1 MSPLV
6 RMLRRHEGVKHF
18 SYRDHLGN
26 VTVGVGR
33 CLEPGVGLGLSDD
46 EIDMLLENDIA
57 RVIVELSRCFP
68 WFDELNDARRDAL
81 IDICFNLGLPGL
93 LKFRN
98 ALAAIQAADW
108 ELAAI
113 EFIDSR
119 WRNQVG
125 NRAVELAAMIQTGE
139 YPQT

>member
-18 SYRDHLGN
+18 AYRDHLGN
-26 VTVGVGR
+26 TTIGVGR
-33 CLEPGVGLGLSDD
+33 CLEPGAGLGLSDA
-46 EIDMLLENDIA
+46 EIDMLLENDID
-57 RVIVELSRCFP
+57 RVTVELESLFA
-68 WFDELNDARRDAL
+68 WFVELNDARRDAM

-98 ALAAIQAADW
+98 ALAAIRAGDW

-113 EFIDSR
+113 EFLDSR
-119 WRNQVG
+119 WRAQVG
-125 NRAVELAAMIQTGE
+125 NRAVELAAMIETGK
-139 YPQT
+139 YPE

>member
-1 MSPLV
+1 
-6 RMLRRHEGVKHF
+6 MLRRHEGVKHF

-26 VTVGVGR
+26 TTIGVGR

-57 RVIVELSRCFP
+57 RVTIELSRCFP
-68 WFDELNDARRDAL
+68 WFDELNDARRDAM
-81 IDICFNLGLPGL
+81 IDICFNLGLTRL
-93 LKFRN
+93 LKFNN
-98 ALAAIQAADW
+98 ALAAIDARDW

-125 NRAVELAAMIQTGE
+125 NRAVELAAMIETGK
-139 YPQT
+139 YPE

>member
-26 VTVGVGR
+26 TTIGVGR

-57 RVIVELSRCFP
+57 RVTIELSRCFP
-68 WFDELNDARRDAL
+68 WFDELNDARRDAM
-81 IDICFNLGLPGL
+81 IDICFNLGLTRL
-93 LKFRN
+93 LKFNN
-98 ALAAIQAADW
+98 ALAAIDARDW

-125 NRAVELAAMIQTGE
+125 NRAVELAAMIETGK
-139 YPQT
+139 YPE